1 MPEAYWILL
10 HIVVFCAALIQTVTG
25 FGFGLIAT
33 PLLLI
38 VLNSNSAIQ
47 IAILLSLLI
56 ALLLVPAL
64 KSFIARSLLKQF
76 LIGSTVG
83 IPTGFVIFLFIDL
96 IVLKVLTGLVVMGS
110 VAIAVGRFGSNASQS
125 NSRSNMLSNFGTGL
139 IGGIM
144 NSSLA
149 MPGVLPLVRML
160 QLGCKPETIRATVL
174 AFFVFS
180 YPLVIALQAFVA
192 DVTPVT
198 LKVTAMLIPAT
209 LIGVVTGRVLSS
221 RVNESVFFRIAV
233 VLLIV
238 TAFGLFINVGYSIL
252 R

>member
-56 ALLLVPAL
+56 ALVLVPAL

-83 IPTGFVIFLFIDL
+83 IPTGFIIFLLIDL
-96 IVLKVLTGLVVMGS
+96 VVLKVLSGLVVMGS
-110 VAIAVGRFGSNASQS
+110 VAIAVGRFGSNVGQS

-149 MPGVLPLVRML
+149 MPGVPLVRML
-160 QLGCKPETIRATVL
+160 QLGFKPETIRATVL

-233 VLLIV
+233 VLLLV
-238 TAFGLFINVGYSIL
+238 TAFGLFINVGYSIF

>member
-10 HIVVFCAALIQTVTG
+10 HLVVFCAALIQTVTG

-47 IAILLSLLI
+47 IAIFLSLLI
-56 ALLLVPAL
+56 ALVLVPAL

-110 VAIAVGRFGSNASQS
+110 VAIAVGRFGSNVGQS

-139 IGGIM
+139 IG
-144 NSSLA
+144 
-149 MPGVLPLVRML
+149 
-160 QLGCKPETIRATVL
+160 
-174 AFFVFS
+174 
-180 YPLVIALQAFVA
+180 
-192 DVTPVT
+192 
-198 LKVTAMLIPAT
+198 
-209 LIGVVTGRVLSS
+209 
-221 RVNESVFFRIAV
+221 ES
-233 VLLIV
+233 
-238 TAFGLFINVGYSIL
+238 
-252 R
+252 

>member
-47 IAILLSLLI
+47 IAIFLSLLI
-56 ALLLVPAL
+56 ALVLVPAL

-192 DVTPVT
+192 VTPVT

-238 TAFGLFINVGYSIL
+238 TAFGLFINVGYSIF